1 EFFSEFSSAY
11 GNDIGLL
18 LLKIKDLVDKSN
30 LIFAERFFRGQ
41 LTHRPSNAAIL
52 ARLNAQELDQ
62 LQRKQAWHWDLLMSA
77 ELTAQA
83 HFEQALRVGR
93 VHEMVGVDLPSLLEA
108 YHFYHQEIRRL
119 LPTSGLDAQ
128 QQERLG
134 QAVQRRLMLDIE
146 AQIVSHYRVDIETAA
161 VVVAVD
167 KAIREAG
174 NLSDLLHGTVESL
187 STLDGVL
194 ACLFARPDALGLLQI
209 EAVGGEDGQA
219 YAEALQSHH
228 APMIQTTADTAAGQ
242 GPAGRAWRSAQIEVS
257 ETFGLDPTLRPWQ
270 AEGLRLGFRSS
281 AAVPLLDE
289 AGHAFAILGIYSRWP
304 GFFSTTARRV
314 LLQHVQQALS
324 HAVLRWEQSTVIVS
338 NSRQVYRQRIE
349 LGAIGMVYQPVID
362 MRQGRLQHVEAL
374 ARLQGSDGQSI
385 APAAF
390 LPALGKAGLLRLFQL
405 GLDHVCQDVRMWRA
419 QGWEFPVAINI
430 PPEGLT
436 QDTYRDSVFESLFRW
451 GLPASVLQL
460 EILETQDP
468 IDIRKRDAR
477 VAEFQQAGIRIVQDD
492 LGSGYSSLLRMD
504 HMAFDAVKIDQGL
517 VRSALDR
524 PMRAL
529 EFIYHLTRLA
539 HAFNIP
545 VTVEGLENEGLIEAA
560 AILGADHGQ
569 GYGIARPMPAQALGD
584 WARDFC
590 HGVDPQQPRTALGA
604 LAGYLLWDEQLAA
617 LARWPE
623 LVADFVRAPCL
634 VQRYLAQCAAPHGAL
649 AALLARNHA
658 HALQGISSP
667 GYIET
672 RRQLIDVLSRAWLEA
687 GHSSGV
693 CE

>member
-1 EFFSEFSSAY
+1 MLITILWMINPLETQTRTRLQAHPSMERRASLRL
-11 GNDIGLL
+11 IPRWTRLR
-18 LLKIKDLVDKSN
+18 VDG
-30 LIFAERFFRGQ
+30 AV
-41 LTHRPSNAAIL
+41 
-52 ARLNAQELDQ
+52 
-62 LQRKQAWHWDLLMSA
+62 
-77 ELTAQA
+77 

-108 YHFYHQEIRRL
+108 YHLYHLEIRRL
-119 LPTSGLDAQ
+119 LPASGLDVQ
-128 QQERLG
+128 QQECLG
-134 QAVQRRLMLDIE
+134 QAVLQRLMLDIE
-146 AQIVSHYRVDIETAA
+146 AQITSHYRVDVETAA
-161 VVVAVD
+161 AVVAID

-174 NLSDLLHGTVESL
+174 NLSDLLHDAMEAL
-187 STLDGVL
+187 STLDGVR
-194 ACLFARPDALGLLQI
+194 ACLFARPDALGFLQI
-209 EAVGGEDGQA
+209 EAFGGEDGQQ

-228 APMIQTTADTAAGQ
+228 VPWIQTSADSAASQ

-257 ETFGLDPTLRPWQ
+257 ETFGLDLTLRPWQ
-270 AEGLRLGFRSS
+270 AEGVRLGFRSS

-289 AGHAFAILGIYSRWP
+289 AGHAYAILGIYCRWP

-324 HAVLRWEQSTVIVS
+324 HAVLRWEQSMVIVS
-338 NSRQVYRQRIE
+338 NSRQAYRQRIE

-362 MRQGRLQHVEAL
+362 MRHGRLQHVEAL

-419 QGWEFPVAINI
+419 QGLEFPVAINI

-436 QDTYRDSVFESLFRW
+436 QDVYRDSVFETLFRW
-451 GLPASVLQL
+451 GLPASALQL

-477 VAEFQQAGIRIVQDD
+477 IAEFKRAGIRIVQDD

-529 EFIYHLTRLA
+529 EFICHLTRLA

-569 GYGIARPMPAQALGD
+569 GYGIARPMPAQALGG

-590 HGVDPQQPRTALGA
+590 YGVDPQQPRTALGA
-604 LAGYLLWDEQLAA
+604 LAGYLLWDEQLVA
-617 LARWPE
+617 LVRWPE
-623 LVADFVRAPCL
+623 LVKDFVCAPCL
-634 VQRYLAQCAAPHGAL
+634 VQRYLTQCDAPQEAL
-649 AALLARNHA
+649 LELLARNHA
-658 HALQGISSP
+658 HALQGTGSP

-672 RRQLIDVLSRAWLEA
+672 RRQLTEVLSRVWLEA
-687 GHSSGV
+687 GHSPG
-693 CE
+693 